1 MSEQVTV
8 ATMTEQAAA
17 RAALIKL
24 LLFAGSLAFLPITS
38 YFVSWKYIWTGNSIY
53 AAVTAI
59 CVANVVLVAYIV
71 VSVLEDKQSL
81 KQVEEKRLS
90 ESKKDR

>member
-1 MSEQVTV
+1 S
-8 ATMTEQAAA
+8 
-17 RAALIKL
+17 RAALMKL
-24 LLFAGSLAFLPITS
+24 LFFAISLALLPITS

-53 AAVTAI
+53 AAVTAV
-59 CVANVVLVAYIV
+59 CVANAVLAAYIV

-90 ESKKDR
+90 ESKKER